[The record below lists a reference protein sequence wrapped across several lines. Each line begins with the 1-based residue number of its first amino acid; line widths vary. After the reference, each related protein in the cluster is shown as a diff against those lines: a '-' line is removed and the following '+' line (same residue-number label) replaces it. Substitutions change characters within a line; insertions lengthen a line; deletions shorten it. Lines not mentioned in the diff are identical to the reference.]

1 MKNPTFLL
9 LYIILSYCT
18 AASAQQEK
26 TFHSYDSSAKTQSE
40 GGWLWK
46 ISGNGLAHPAY
57 LFGTYHGSPH
67 ILYGYVDSIPGFRQ
81 ALDAC
86 SQYVGEVAYSN
97 DSTSLFSNA
106 KLPADTTY
114 HDLLNKEDYQF
125 VDSTLRHK
133 MDVPLHRMYLK
144 PGHLTMLLG
153 KIDEITKLK
162 KAGYSESQI
171 DSIHS
176 QVMDAVL
183 EKKAKEKGYII
194 NGLETISE
202 QFEMM
207 MPGDLKENATALA
220 EYCRKEKEKD
230 KEYTQFQTLT
240 DALVEVY
247 RSQSMK
253 RLIEYEIQMDAF
265 YLNASPYLQEIAIHQ
280 RKVLLKA
287 RNMNWITKLTG
298 LIKDKTTFIAVGVR
312 HLPGE
317 NGLITLLQKEGY
329 KVDPVEVKR

>member
-1 MKNPTFLL
+1 MKNQAFLL

-26 TFHSYDSSAKTQSE
+26 TFHSYDSSVKTQSE

-46 ISGNGLAHPAY
+46 ISGNGLTHPVY
-57 LFGTYHGSPH
+57 LFGTYHGSSH

-81 ALDAC
+81 AFDAS

-97 DSTSLFSNA
+97 DSTSFFSNA
-106 KLPADTTY
+106 KLPANTTY
-114 HDLLNKEDYQF
+114 YDLLNEEDYQF

-133 MDVPLHRMYLK
+133 MNVPLHQMYLK

-153 KIDEITKLK
+153 QIDDIMKLK

-202 QFEMM
+202 QFAMI

-240 DALVEVY
+240 DALAEVY

-265 YLNASPYLQEIAIHQ
+265 YLSASPYLQEIAIHQ
-280 RKVLLKA
+280 RQVLLKA
-287 RNMNWITKLTG
+287 RNMNWIAKLTG
-298 LIKDKTTFIAVGVR
+298 LIKDKPTFIAVGVR

-329 KVDPVEVKR
+329 NVEPVEVKQ

>member
-144 PGHLTMLLG
+144 PGG
-153 KIDEITKLK
+153 I
-162 KAGYSESQI
+162 
-171 DSIHS
+171 
-176 QVMDAVL
+176 
-183 EKKAKEKGYII
+183 
-194 NGLETISE
+194 
-202 QFEMM
+202 
-207 MPGDLKENATALA
+207 
-220 EYCRKEKEKD
+220 
-230 KEYTQFQTLT
+230 
-240 DALVEVY
+240 
-247 RSQSMK
+247 
-253 RLIEYEIQMDAF
+253 
-265 YLNASPYLQEIAIHQ
+265 
-280 RKVLLKA
+280 
-287 RNMNWITKLTG
+287 
-298 LIKDKTTFIAVGVR
+298 
-312 HLPGE
+312 
-317 NGLITLLQKEGY
+317 
-329 KVDPVEVKR
+329 